1 MEVDDMLYAWVEN
14 GLIFATE
21 KETDIPEN
29 FRDSV
34 VVFEDLSLKDFN
46 KLYVEDGEI
55 KLKTEEMILNEMK
68 NNLLN
73 ELKQKT
79 YSLLASTDWVV
90 IKCLELGLDIETA
103 YSEIKAK
110 RDLIRQ
116 KNNDFENAI
125 EKAKTIDELNKIK
138 EQIDQWI

>member
-1 MEVDDMLYAWVEN
+1 MLYAYLNEN
-14 GLIFATE
+14 GILCATAE
-21 KETDIPEN
+21 LANVPEQ
-29 FRDSV
+29 FRSKV
-34 VVFEDLSLKDFN
+34 VVFETLNLGDHD
-46 KLYVEDGEI
+46 KLYVEAGQI

-68 NNLLN
+68 NNLLD

-79 YSLLASTDWVV
+79 YNLLAPTDWIV
-90 IKCLELGLDIETA
+90 IKCLELRLDIKTT
-103 YSEIKAK
+103 YPEIKAK

-125 EKAKTIDELNKIK
+125 KKGKTIDELNKIK